1 MKNKQISLPKKEAV
15 FVFDL
20 FQKGEYQKAIDYL
33 QKLNIKYP
41 NQPLL
46 FNLAG
51 VCFKELGDLEAA
63 IKMLNIAISLNT
75 NYAEAHY
82 NIAVI
87 FQSQKQIEMALK
99 SYILSRYV
107 IS

>member
-46 FNLAG
+46 FNLA
-51 VCFKELGDLEAA
+51 
-63 IKMLNIAISLNT
+63 
-75 NYAEAHY
+75 
-82 NIAVI
+82 
-87 FQSQKQIEMALK
+87 
-99 SYILSRYV
+99 
-107 IS
+107 